1 MVGIGAFGW
10 KAVVGLDGVQMVPAA
25 NPAKLAGLAD
35 FAPNALP
42 PSSPSTTPQ
51 TTPTAGD

>member
-25 NPAKLAGLAD
+25 NPAKLAD